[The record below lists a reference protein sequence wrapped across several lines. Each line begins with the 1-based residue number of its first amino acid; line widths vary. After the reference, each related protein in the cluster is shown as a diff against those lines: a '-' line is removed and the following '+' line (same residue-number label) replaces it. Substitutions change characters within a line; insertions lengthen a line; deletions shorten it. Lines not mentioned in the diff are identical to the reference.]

1 MWHGVLAMTTSQFTE
16 AAKLVLMQLLLGRK
30 NKMHAIEGLLLFSP
44 FAALSLGLGVVA
56 FELPQLREYGY
67 AILAAHPAIF
77 IGQAALGF
85 AVNLLTI
92 TTVKYTSSIS
102 FKLISMAKN
111 AAIVLLSVPVF
122 GNPISPTQA
131 LGYSVTV
138 LGFGSCARRALP
150 PPEPRDAGPACPPP
164 RGSPPRAAADNY
176 AKLFDVSRPADHRY
190 EEVRAADGKMIAL
203 EHLALISRDLPMYLP
218 LSPRCAWPTAS
229 SNRRPSARR
238 APRPPRG

>member
-1 MWHGVLAMTTSQFTE
+1 MTTSQFTE

-30 NKMHAIEGLLLFSP
+30 NKMHAIEGLLPFSP

-138 LGFGSCARRALP
+138 LGFGSCARRA
-150 PPEPRDAGPACPPP
+150 
-164 RGSPPRAAADNY
+164 
-176 AKLFDVSRPADHRY
+176 
-190 EEVRAADGKMIAL
+190 
-203 EHLALISRDLPMYLP
+203 
-218 LSPRCAWPTAS
+218 
-229 SNRRPSARR
+229 RR
-238 APRPPRG
+238 APPAGTARRGPRVLTAPRLTDPRRGRQLREALRRVQAGRPPVRGGARGPPAWLSSPPHAVAARSGPCATVQICHL